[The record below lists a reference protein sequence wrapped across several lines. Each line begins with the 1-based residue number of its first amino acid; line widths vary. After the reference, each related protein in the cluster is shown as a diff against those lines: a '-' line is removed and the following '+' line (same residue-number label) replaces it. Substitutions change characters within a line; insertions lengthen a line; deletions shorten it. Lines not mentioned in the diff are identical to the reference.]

1 MTAITQMA
9 ASGDVS
15 IPVSIIGKSK
25 PKRTVESLL
34 EIKTPPK
41 TVPKIIEPTVN
52 PSIHPLAAT
61 NFSGG
66 SNSVKM
72 PYLAGE

>member
-1 MTAITQMA
+1 MA

-25 PKRTVESLL
+25 PKRIVESLL
-34 EIKTPPK
+34 EINIPPK
-41 TVPKIIEPTVN
+41 TVPKMIEPTVN
-52 PSIHPLAAT
+52 PSIQPLAAT